1 MKITF
6 AATVLAC
13 VVLNCAPAA
22 AGCVVYEHR
31 DFQGASWPLDSGESL
46 QMGGAELGSN
56 FRTIYY
62 ETSWNDAVSSFS
74 VTSDCRITLWEHV
87 GSSGGAGHKYVRSGK
102 NVWYVGSAWND
113 VASWVDCTC
122 R

>member
-1 MKITF
+1 MKLTF
-6 AATVLAC
+6 AGTALAC

-22 AGCVVYEHR
+22 AGCVIYEHR
-31 DFQGASWPLDSGESL
+31 DLEGASYALDSSESV

-74 VTSDCRITLWEHV
+74 VTSDCTITLWEHV
-87 GSSGGAGHKYVRSGK
+87 GTSGGAGAKFVRSGK
-102 NVWYVGSAWND
+102 NVWFMGSDWND
-113 VASWVDCTC
+113 EVSWVDCTC